1 MDEESDDA
9 RQEAQRVNAV
19 TAAFIAKRPIP
30 AAQPKL
36 RALAPRILCPPEE
49 RALASMLMTRV
60 EALEVMRATRVGRL
74 CCRVSPVPRGLG
86 YRFGYRGSG

>member
-1 MDEESDDA
+1 MDEKSDDA

-36 RALAPRILCPPEE
+36 RSLAPRLLCPPEE
-49 RALASMLMTRV
+49 RALAQKLMTRRSD
-60 EALEVMRATRVGRL
+60 AGDPTRKPVLPRL
-74 CCRVSPVPRGLG
+74 TGTEGSWLPNRLPR
-86 YRFGYRGSG
+86 